1 MLALAA
7 ARAIRQ
13 TAHEVL
19 HIPDVALGDI
29 STNAPEHKPDD
40 ISGYSSTN
48 ISRATSGDL
57 SGSNLGDIT
66 PGDTNIS
73 TKTSRDVPADPE
85 DTPAKDSPSTSP
97 PAQCWSPTSLQEAL
111 KTGDLDSIVGILHS
125 ASLAELNVRDVAGR
139 TPLMLAIHHDAPE
152 VVTLLLERG
161 ADPNEGGHVGTSP
174 LYAAV
179 VWRRLGCAESLLRGG
194 ALVNAFGLT
203 HRRTSLHQ
211 ACTDG
216 DEPMVEL
223 LLRFGADA
231 NLLDYGHRVALH
243 AAAEAGAAGCVRL
256 LVRHGAKVNVKDL
269 EGITPLDLA
278 HCAACQR
285 DLVDVEASLSATGF
299 HRLIRRSPVTLAHM
313 LDLGVHRTDDGGVQ
327 VSYKPLRDIGVDCP
341 FEAAL
346 VSEVQRVGRWELV
359 QHPAVEVLLEL
370 TRQDSYFRTISFSQ
384 LFACLVFVA
393 TLFSAMVVE
402 VYHEDL
408 QVLSTV
414 LKVLLVLLNVIRFF
428 KHLVELGFTGRQYFG
443 SLRSWPGVLTTML
456 TFVAVFLEEDVARRI
471 TFSITILMA
480 FVELTLAI
488 EAISVWKTTR
498 AISSLLHVTRSIAEY
513 LFMYSPLLIGFSV
526 AFFVIF
532 GSEDQTEDNIFG
544 SKLLVMNMAAMA
556 LGQVDPVE
564 AERLAPD
571 SAVGFAVV
579 TILFTLFVVIVP
591 IVMLNLLL
599 ALTISDTAKFLSK
612 GGTEFLKN
620 LASTIAWNQHAIFT
634 FDAWVRRLEGRLPR
648 KLYIN
653 MATFSMRLKW
663 RSTLPRP
670 STTEKDTPLI
680 IVDAIAHD
688 AKTMRASVI
697 GSKRR
702 FNVHRRLQQ
711 GLEKIVE
718 AKMDIDAPAKTGKP
732 SAHRRRRHAAGS
744 SGEMSEQ
751 LRAVHEA
758 LTEQRT
764 AQTALSEQQRAIQV
778 LLAQQRQWL
787 QQALA
792 EQRDWIRTTLMEQQ
806 EAARRAA
813 AEQQRPVGEV
823 AMEQRTMQN
832 MLLQRQENLQQVLTD
847 LKQQV
852 TSDDSGTIDTPL

>member
-1 MLALAA
+1 M
-7 ARAIRQ
+7 
-13 TAHEVL
+13 
-19 HIPDVALGDI
+19 
-29 STNAPEHKPDD
+29 
-40 ISGYSSTN
+40 
-48 ISRATSGDL
+48 
-57 SGSNLGDIT
+57 
-66 PGDTNIS
+66 
-73 TKTSRDVPADPE
+73 
-85 DTPAKDSPSTSP
+85 
-97 PAQCWSPTSLQEAL
+97 QEAL
-111 KTGDLDSIVGILHS
+111 KTGDLGSVISILHS
-125 ASLAELNVRDVAGR
+125 DSLAELNVQDAAGR

-161 ADPNEGGHVGTSP
+161 ADPNESGHVGTSP

-179 VWRRLGCAESLLRGG
+179 VWRRLGCAERLLRGG

-203 HRRTSLHQ
+203 HRRTPLHQ

-256 LVRHGAKVNVKDL
+256 LVKHGARVNVRDL

-278 HCAACQR
+278 QCAACQR
-285 DLVDVEASLSATGF
+285 DLVDVEASLSAVGF
-299 HRLIRRSPVTLAHM
+299 RRLVRRSPITLSHM
-313 LDLGVHRTDDGGVQ
+313 LDLGVHRSDDGGVQ
-327 VSYKPLRDIGVDCP
+327 VSYKPLRDIGTDCP
-341 FEAAL
+341 FEAAF
-346 VSEVQRVGRWELV
+346 VSEMQRVGRWELV

-384 LFACLVFVA
+384 LLSCLVFVA
-393 TLFSAMVVE
+393 TLFSAMIVE
-402 VYHEDL
+402 VYHAEL
-408 QVLSTV
+408 TVLSLV
-414 LKVLLVLLNVIRFF
+414 LRVVLVLLNVVRFF
-428 KHLVELGFTGRQYFG
+428 KHLVELGFTGRRYFG
-443 SLRSWPGVLTTML
+443 ALRIWPGVLTTML
-456 TFVAVFLEEDVARRI
+456 TFAAVALKDDVARRI
-471 TFSITILMA
+471 TFSVTILMA

-488 EAISVWKTTR
+488 EATSVWKTTR
-498 AISSLLHVTRSIAEY
+498 AISSLLHVTRNVAEY

-532 GSEDQTEDNIFG
+532 GSEDQSDDNIFG
-544 SKLLVMNMAAMA
+544 SKLLVMNIAAMA

-564 AERLAPD
+564 ADRLAPD
-571 SAVGFAVV
+571 STVGFVVV

-634 FDAWVRRLEGRLPR
+634 FDTWVRRLEGRLPR
-648 KLYIN
+648 KLYVN
-653 MATFSMRLKW
+653 LATFSMRLKW

-670 STTEKDTPLI
+670 SSTEKDTPLI
-680 IVDAIAHD
+680 MVEAVAHD
-688 AKTMRASVI
+688 AGTMRASVM

-702 FNVHRRLQQ
+702 FSVKRRLQQ

-718 AKMDIDAPAKTGKP
+718 AKMDVDAPTRTDKP
-732 SAHRRRRHAAGS
+732 SAHRRRRHAAAG
-744 SGEMSEQ
+744 SGEITDQ
-751 LRAVHEA
+751 LRAVHEV

-764 AQTALSEQQRAIQV
+764 VQTTLAEQQRAVQV
-778 LLAQQRQWL
+778 LLVQQRQWI

-792 EQRDWIRTTLMEQQ
+792 EQRDWIGTVMQEQK
-806 EAARRAA
+806 EVARGA
-813 AEQQRPVGEV
+813 AEKQRQAVLDV
-823 AMEQRTMQN
+823 VTQQRTMQN
-832 MLLQRQENLQQVLTD
+832 MLQRQQENMQQALSELRQTAAPA
-847 LKQQV
+847 
-852 TSDDSGTIDTPL
+852 SDSMDTPL